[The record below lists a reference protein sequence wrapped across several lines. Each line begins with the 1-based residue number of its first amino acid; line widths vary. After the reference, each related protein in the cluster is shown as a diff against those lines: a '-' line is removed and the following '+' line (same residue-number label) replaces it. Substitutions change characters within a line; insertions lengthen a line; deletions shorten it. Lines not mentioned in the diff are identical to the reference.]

1 MDRPTSTDA
10 NSDAPLDNKLV
21 GQTPDNDQKLATASG
36 NIMKAFA
43 TIRIMAYVFGR
54 LPFQIAKKKNGMYAF
69 VFKKYS
75 APAIYFYITSSML
88 GIIFFMLCI
97 GYVSIFFDVNVSKV
111 KDRCQVTWESFN
123 LLRTAVP
130 TAITVSWLY
139 LTLSGSIYTM
149 FRGKEY
155 LHYLNYWNRA
165 IAILNCDPSEG
176 ARRSALIDNAH
187 CLMLILL
194 FTGFYGSKQAPSL
207 HEGAASIANALVR
220 LFIQDIGISEE
231 FSKIVSNQSDCNMR
245 KKVYS
250 TLDYDSASFTV
261 WKLLGFIIQIYAL
274 YGSLCVIIQFRFYCR
289 LLRNMA
295 YIWNERFQNLLHG
308 VSEDPSDQNK
318 RRLSLRFIMK
328 DHLIVVQMFK
338 LTENAFA
345 STLQSFYTVQIVNM
359 CSELYFLSAMRGVS
373 TCDKLITDLQGEQQV
388 IVKACLKL
396 DKDLDLAPVLK
407 SSSSKFF
414 ADPCSPVQF
423 KILQEAIVALVLLL
437 QTLRIT
443 FSITMDASLA
453 YEEAMR
459 GFQILRRHCY
469 MYCYSRRERNF
480 IHSLIFSFAGNNP
493 IHITAGKYFVV
504 NKALISV
511 IAGSIFTYYVILLQF
526 RPGNFDTKD
535 FCVESVCSDLNSYK
549 EYSGVDVQCSKVFLN
564 SNSTTTP

>member
-111 KDRCQVTWESFN
+111 KD
-123 LLRTAVP
+123 RTAVP

-308 VSEDPSDQNK
+308 GATHISEDPSDQNK

-453 YEEAMR
+453 YEE
-459 GFQILRRHCY
+459 
-469 MYCYSRRERNF
+469 